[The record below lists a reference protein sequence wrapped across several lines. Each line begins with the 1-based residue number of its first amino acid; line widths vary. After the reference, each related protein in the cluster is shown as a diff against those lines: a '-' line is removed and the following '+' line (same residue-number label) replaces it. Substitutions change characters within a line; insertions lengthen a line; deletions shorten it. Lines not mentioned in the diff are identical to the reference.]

1 MNYTQEEKQPSG
13 LVSLVPFL
21 FLLVTLSVVIRIFG
35 TDALSGASQVALCA
49 ASGVTVA
56 LSMIFYKT
64 SWHKLETAIVDK
76 LSSVTTSVIILLLI
90 GAVAGT
96 WMVSGIVP
104 TMIYYGIKILSPE
117 IFLAATCAICA
128 TISLMTGSSW
138 TTIATVG
145 VALVGIGTALGF
157 SPGWTAGAIISGAYF
172 GDKISPLSDTTVLAS
187 SSGGTPLFSH
197 IKYMLITTVPS
208 IVISLV
214 IFLIASIFHESS
226 ENLSSDFVE
235 DLHQTFDLSPWLML
249 VPVMT
254 GVLIVKRVPAI
265 ITLFLASL
273 MAAVFALVFQPDLV
287 KGIADMPQYAQTPGL
302 SFAEAFKGIITT
314 YYGHTAI
321 DTGNEALNSLIATR
335 GMTGMLNTV
344 FLILSAVIFGG
355 VMSGS
360 GMIQS
365 LTHVLIR
372 FIRGRVALVSS
383 TVGTGIFANMVTGDQ
398 YISILMTSN
407 LYRKLYESHGYE
419 NRLLS
424 RSVEDSATIISV
436 LIPWNSCGM
445 TQATVLNV
453 PTIEYLPYSFFNLLS
468 PLMSILVAATGYR
481 IYHKIVK

>member
-1 MNYTQEEKQPSG
+1 MNNTHNEKQPSG
-13 LVSLVPFL
+13 WVSILPFL
-21 FLLVTLSVVIRIFG
+21 FLLAALTVVIRIFQ
-35 TDALSGASQVALCA
+35 TDALSGASQVALFA
-49 ASGVTVA
+49 ASGVAVGI
-56 LSMIFYKT
+56 SMIFYKT
-64 SWHKLETAIVDK
+64 PWKRLEDAIVEN
-76 LSSVTTSVIILLLI
+76 LGAVTTSVIILLLI

-96 WMVSGIVP
+96 WMVSGVVP
-104 TMIYYGIKILSPE
+104 TMIYYGIKILNPG

-157 SPGWTAGAIISGAYF
+157 DTGWTAGAIISGAYF

-187 SSGGTPLFSH
+187 SAGGTSLFSH

-208 IVISLV
+208 IIIALS
-214 IFLIASIFHESS
+214 IFLLASIFHESS
-226 ENLSSDFVE
+226 ESISSDFIE
-235 DLHQTFDLSPWLML
+235 DLDHTFNLSLWLL
-249 VPVMT
+249 AVPVLT

-265 ITLFLASL
+265 ITLFIASL
-273 MAAVFALVFQPDLV
+273 MAGVCALVFQPDLI
-287 KGIADMPQYAQTPGL
+287 KGIADMPEYAGVEGL
-302 SFAEAFKGIITT
+302 SFTEGFKGLVTT

-335 GMTGMLNTV
+335 GMIGMLNTI
-344 FLILSAVIFGG
+344 FLILAAVIFGG
-355 VMSGS
+355 IMSGS

-407 LYRKLYESHGYE
+407 LYRMLYESHGYE

-424 RSVEDSATIISV
+424 RSVEDSATIVSV

-468 PLMSILVAATGYR
+468 PIMSILVSITGYR
-481 IYHKIVK
+481 IYHKIKN